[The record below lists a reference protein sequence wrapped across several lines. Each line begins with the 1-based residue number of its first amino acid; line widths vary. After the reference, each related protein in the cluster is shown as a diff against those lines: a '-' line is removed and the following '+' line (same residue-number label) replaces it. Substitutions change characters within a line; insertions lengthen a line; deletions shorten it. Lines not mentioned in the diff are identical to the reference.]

1 MRTGVATAL
10 DLPDFAAART
20 GLTEADETEV
30 DLTES
35 EPAAVEADATDGT
48 VSESTASA
56 DMILFTKN
64 PFQSRLVKNLFTMYS
79 WFGSNVNSREFLIA
93 NASRIEHAR

>member
-1 MRTGVATAL
+1 MIPIMMDGESLA
-10 DLPDFAAART
+10 LPDFAAART

-48 VSESTASA
+48 VIESRASA
-56 DMILFTKN
+56 DMILFIKN
-64 PFQSRLVKNLFTMYS
+64 PFQGQLVKNLFSKYS
-79 WFGSNVNSREFLIA
+79 
-93 NASRIEHAR
+93 